1 MKITETI
8 LLKGGRVLDPAN
20 NLNDKLDILIENNI
34 IKSVATNI
42 AETEAKKIYDC
53 SNLLI
58 TPGLI
63 DLHVHLREPGE
74 EDKET
79 IYSGSRAAAKGGF
92 TSILPMAN
100 TKPTIDNKAFI
111 KYITTTA
118 DRDSIVNI
126 YPVGAITRGL
136 EGKEL
141 TEMGDMS
148 AAGAVAF
155 SDDGVSVMNSSLMLQ
170 AMKYSKMFNTP
181 LILHEE
187 DSNLSGGGQMNS
199 SFTAIKMGLAGIPK
213 ESEEIM
219 VARDVTLALLSK
231 APTHFTHL
239 SSPASVE
246 QVITGKMKNPGI
258 TTCDTTPHHLTL
270 TEESVGG
277 YNTSAKMKPP
287 LQTQADV
294 DKLVKQLKDGH
305 IDCIVTDHAPHTN
318 FSKSLEFEEAPFGI
332 IGLESAFAVLY
343 THLVKTDKVPLTKII
358 EALTIKPATIVNIP
372 GGTLSVGAPA
382 DIACFNLET
391 VKEFSIADIESKS
404 TNSPWLGKELQGFA
418 EKLFCNGNLILNDGK
433 IVN

>member
-1 MKITETI
+1 METT
-8 LLKGGRVLDPAN
+8 LLKGGRVIDPAN
-20 NLNDKLDILIENNI
+20 NLDGNYDILIENNI
-34 IKSVATNI
+34 IKTVAPNI
-42 AETEAKKIYDC
+42 SESEANKTYDC
-53 SNLLI
+53 FNLLI

-100 TKPTIDNKAFI
+100 TKPTIDNKAFV
-111 KYITTTA
+111 KYITATA

-136 EGKEL
+136 QGKEL

-187 DSNLSGGGQMNS
+187 DANLSGNGQVNS
-199 SFTAIKMGLAGIPK
+199 SLTAIKMGLAGIPK

-239 SSPASVE
+239 SSPGSVD
-246 QVITGKMKNPGI
+246 QVIAGKEKSPGI

-270 TEESVGG
+270 TEESVKG

-287 LQTQADV
+287 LQTQEDV
-294 DKLVKQLKDGH
+294 DKLVEHLKNGN
-305 IDCIVTDHAPHTN
+305 IDCIVTDHAPHTS
-318 FSKSLEFEEAPFGI
+318 FSKSLEFENAPFGI

-343 THLVKTDKVPLTKII
+343 THLVKTDKVPLTRII

-372 GGTLSVGAPA
+372 GGALSPGSPA
-382 DIACFNLET
+382 DISCFNLDTE
-391 VKEFSIADIESKS
+391 KEFSVNDLESKS
-404 TNSPWLGKELQGFA
+404 TNSPWLGKQLQGFA
-418 EKLFCNGNLILNDGK
+418 EKVFCNGELILNDGEIIK
-433 IVN
+433 